1 MKEKDQA
8 QACMHRIIDVLV
20 LSVCNCFVFGLFVF
34 FSRFFLTLFSAVELQ
49 VDHIKAVKLCS
60 ISPLH

>member
-34 FSRFFLTLFSAVELQ
+34 SRFFLTLFLAVELQ
-49 VDHIKAVKLCS
+49 VDHIKSCKAV
-60 ISPLH
+60 